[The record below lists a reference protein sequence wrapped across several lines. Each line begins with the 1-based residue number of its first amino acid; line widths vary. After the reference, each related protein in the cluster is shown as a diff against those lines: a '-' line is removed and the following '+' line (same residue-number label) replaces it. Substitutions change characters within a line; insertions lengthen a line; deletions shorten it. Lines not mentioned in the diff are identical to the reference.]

1 MTLKDSVTEYYVSE
15 GLYIGSTT
23 IPASN
28 QVTGAVQQY
37 SSTEYT
43 STPVHQYRV
52 QSSVRGRP

>member
-37 SSTEYT
+37 RVQSTEYT
-43 STPVHQYRV
+43 STEYRV

>member
-1 MTLKDSVTEYYVSE
+1 MLTLKDSVTEYYVSE

-28 QVTGAVQQY
+28 QVTGAVQQCR
-37 SSTEYT
+37 
-43 STPVHQYRV
+43 VHQYRV

>member
-1 MTLKDSVTEYYVSE
+1 MLTLKDSVTEYYVSE

-37 SSTEYT
+37 
-43 STPVHQYRV
+43 RV
-52 QSSVRGRP
+52 QSTE

>member
-37 SSTEYT
+37 RVHQYT
-43 STPVHQYRV
+43 STKYRV

>member
-1 MTLKDSVTEYYVSE
+1 MLTLKDSVTEYYVSE

-37 SSTEYT
+37 SSAEYT
-43 STPVHQYRV
+43 STEYRV

>member
-1 MTLKDSVTEYYVSE
+1 MLTLKDSVTEYYVSE

-37 SSTEYT
+37 RVHQYT
-43 STPVHQYRV
+43 STEYRV

>member
-37 SSTEYT
+37 RSAEYNSTE
-43 STPVHQYRV
+43 V

>member
-1 MTLKDSVTEYYVSE
+1 MLTLKDSVTEYYVSE

-37 SSTEYT
+37 SSTA
-43 STPVHQYRV
+43 VHKCRVQQYR
-52 QSSVRGRP
+52 STE

>member
-1 MTLKDSVTEYYVSE
+1 MLTLKDSVTEYYVSE

-37 SSTEYT
+37 SSTE
-43 STPVHQYRV
+43 VHQYTSRV

>member
-1 MTLKDSVTEYYVSE
+1 MLTLKDSVTEYYVSE

-37 SSTEYT
+37 RSAEYSSTEVQ
-43 STPVHQYRV
+43 STESRV
-52 QSSVRGRP
+52 QSTE